1 MTEGLMGFVWRTF
14 SPGTSVVVGEGP
26 LQGLHGTVVGL
37 ADDERLIIELAFTTS
52 SVAVEFDPTGLY
64 VDDGGERPVTMH

>member
-1 MTEGLMGFVWRTF
+1 MTDGLMGFVWRTF

-37 ADDERLIIELAFTTS
+37 AEDERLIIELSFTTR
-52 SVAVEFDPTGLY
+52 SVAMAFDPTGLY
-64 VDDGGERPVTMH
+64 VDEGGEPPVTMH

>member
-1 MTEGLMGFVWRTF
+1 MTEGLMGFVSSTF

-37 ADDERLIIELAFTTS
+37 ADDERVIIELSFMTS
-52 SVAVEFDPTGLY
+52 SVAMAFDPTGLY
-64 VDDGGERPVTMH
+64 VDDVGERPVVMH

>member
-1 MTEGLMGFVWRTF
+1 MTEGLMGFVWRNF

-37 ADDERLIIELAFTTS
+37 ADDERLIIELSFTTS
-52 SVAVEFDPTGLY
+52 SVAMEFDPTGLY
-64 VDDGGERPVTMH
+64 VDEAGERPVTMH